1 MRKPLIN
8 VLTCSR
14 SPITDQAE
22 GLRRIDVQLR
32 FDAEFFGLLQGD
44 VNSLDSLQAQE
55 QKALTDEIHALSTSV
70 TEVAK

>member
-1 MRKPLIN
+1 M
-8 VLTCSR
+8 
-14 SPITDQAE
+14 
-22 GLRRIDVQLR
+22 QLR

-55 QKALTDEIHALSTSV
+55 QKALTDEIHALSTSI